1 MTKKPKAKDTK
12 FSKEKQPSDGVRKEG
27 RVKRQV
33 MTEALMISLNRVVDG
48 IAKTDGKPTRR
59 LTQIAEKLS
68 EKAAEGD
75 TQAIKEIFDR
85 TEGKAAQAIIH
96 QGDAEN
102 PLEFK
107 MSDAQLAARIATLMQ
122 KDE

>member
-1 MTKKPKAKDTK
+1 MTD
-12 FSKEKQPSDGVRKEG
+12 
-27 RVKRQV
+27 
-33 MTEALMISLNRVVDG
+33 ALLLALNREAADIVDG
-48 IAKTDGKPTRR
+48 EGKPTRR
-59 LTQIAEKLS
+59 LNQIAEQLAK
-68 EKAAEGD
+68 KAGEGD
-75 TQAIKEIFDR
+75 TPSIKEVFDR

-107 MSDAQLAARIATLMQ
+107 MSDTQLAARIAMLMQ